1 MVQLVSQ
8 LEPRWLHGR
17 EVHVA
22 HDAQDAHDTLH
33 PTLRSC
39 LFASLLYFMHSDNIP
54 VRLLL
59 TKSSTTMLR
68 MGISIR
74 LTDEIPSVAISLMF
88 SY

>member
-1 MVQLVSQ
+1 M
-8 LEPRWLHGR
+8 
-17 EVHVA
+17 
-22 HDAQDAHDTLH
+22 
-33 PTLRSC
+33 
-39 LFASLLYFMHSDNIP
+39 FASLLYFMHSDNIP